1 MEKFDIYIRTK
12 NDLTEAIARY
22 GFVPLFS
29 NAVKGFS
36 IEENVSPDAWYTSG
50 SGEWEV
56 WDWKGPVIRETG
68 CAYGKFFE
76 NKAVFVSREW
86 FYDLANYRRDGYD
99 FDARYDD
106 GLAPLKD
113 KELYDLVEANAPA
126 LSKHLKALGDYR
138 KGGRKGF
145 EPVVTKLQR
154 QCYVLISDFV
164 YERDS
169 KGNTYGW
176 GIAEY
181 STPELFMGED
191 FAQNVYKRKPEES
204 FERLKAHLC
213 ALFPNEDPAKIEK
226 ILK

>member
-1 MEKFDIYIRTK
+1 MDKFNIYIRTK
-12 NDLTEAIARY
+12 SDLIRAIEKY
-22 GFVPLFS
+22 GFVPFFQ
-29 NAVKGFS
+29 NGIEGFS
-36 IEENVSPDAWYTSG
+36 IEENVSPDVWYTSG
-50 SGEWEV
+50 SSEWPV
-56 WDWKGPVIRETG
+56 WEWKGPVINELC

-86 FYDLANYRRDGYD
+86 FADLANYRRDGYD
-99 FDARYDD
+99 FDARFDD
-106 GLAPLKD
+106 GLAPPRD
-113 KELYDLVEANAPA
+113 KELFDLVESSAPV
-126 LSKHLKALGDYR
+126 LSKRLKAIGDYR
-138 KGGRKGF
+138 TGGKKGF
-145 EPVVTKLQR
+145 DQIVTKLQR

-169 KGNTYGW
+169 KGNAYGW
-176 GIAEY
+176 GVAEY
-181 STPELFMGED
+181 STPELFIGED